1 MVQPLTAD
9 GKLWPDLVWGGAIAN
24 SQYTTTARGHEIVG
38 TTTVLLGGNV
48 CVWGHLPGKEQCNYR
63 AEVYALLMVLLHLN
77 SDGGWQHERLCGY

>member
-1 MVQPLTAD
+1 MESFGQIWL
-9 GKLWPDLVWGGAIAN
+9 GGGAIAN

-38 TTTVLLGGNV
+38 TTTVLLGGM
-48 CVWGHLPGKEQCNYR
+48 CVWGGGHLPGKEQGNYR